1 MAAYLWLTAFYL
13 IYNIIYYFYVL
24 IHTYIDRWPTSNLQ
38 ESPVIVME
46 ANNC

>member
-1 MAAYLWLTAFYL
+1 MAAYLWPTAINL
-13 IYNIIYYFYVL
+13 IYNIIYYFIL

-38 ESPVIVME
+38 ESPIIVTE